1 MKEQTKK
8 LGKNAR
14 LTIAGVGLQILGNL
28 CFALATVGVIKELRN
43 KMKDEK
49 HREIRE

>member
-1 MKEQTKK
+1 MNEQPKK
-8 LGKNAR
+8 IGKNAR

-43 KMKDEK
+43 KLKNEGHK
-49 HREIRE
+49 EIRE